1 MDKIKVVVVDDEQ
14 FARQSIITILV
25 SKFNNIDVVGEAE
38 SVKDAVDII
47 KGKKPDLVFLDIDL
61 TDGSGFDV
69 VNFLKPISFQIIF
82 VTAHQE
88 YAIKAIKFSALD
100 YILKPVSSFELEAA
114 VNRLLEDRTSE
125 NQQFKLDAFT
135 HNMQETSTDK
145 KKIVLKTSDSI
156 HIIKVIDIRRC
167 EADNNYTTFYIA
179 NGERIIVSKGLKEY
193 DELLSGYGFFRVHQS
208 HLINLSC
215 ISRFDKKDGGSL
227 VLCDEAKIPV
237 SQRKKQKLLDIFE
250 KFNS

>member
-1 MDKIKVVVVDDEQ
+1 MDKIKVIVVDDEL
-14 FARQSIITILV
+14 FARQSIIAILN
-25 SKFNNIDVVGEAE
+25 SKFSNISIVGEAE
-38 SVKDAVDII
+38 SVIDAVKII
-47 KGKKPDLVFLDIDL
+47 QEKKPDLVFLDIDL

-69 VNFLKPISFQIIF
+69 VNFLKPVSFQLIF

-114 VNRLLEDRTSE
+114 VNRLLEEKESV
-125 NQQFKLDAFT
+125 NQQLKLDAFDE
-135 HNMQETSTDK
+135 NMQDGSTKK

-156 HIIKVIDIRRC
+156 HLINVCDVMRC
-167 EADNNYTTFYIA
+167 EADNNYTTFYIST
-179 NGERIIVSKGLKEY
+179 GERIIVSKGLKEY
-193 DELLSGYGFFRVHQS
+193 DELLTEHGFFRVHQS
-208 HLINLSC
+208 HLINISC
-215 ISRFDKKDGGSL
+215 ISRFDKRDGGSI

-250 KFNS
+250 QYNS

>member
-1 MDKIKVVVVDDEQ
+1 MDEIKVIVVDDEL
-14 FARQSIITILV
+14 FARQSIITILN
-25 SKFNNIDVVGEAE
+25 SKFSNVNIVGEAE
-38 SVKDAVDII
+38 SVKDAVEII
-47 KGKKPDLVFLDIDL
+47 QDKQPDLVFLDIDL

-114 VNRLLEDRTSE
+114 VNRLLEEKESE
-125 NQQFKLDAFT
+125 NQQLKLDAFAE
-135 HNMQETSTDK
+135 NMQNESSK
-145 KKIVLKTSDSI
+145 KNKIVLKTSDSI
-156 HIIKVIDIRRC
+156 HLINVSDIMRC
-167 EADNNYTTFYIA
+167 EADNNYTTFYISS
-179 NGERIIVSKGLKEY
+179 GERIIVSKGLKEY
-193 DELLSGYGFFRVHQS
+193 DELLSEHGFFRVHQS
-208 HLINLSC
+208 HLINISC
-215 ISRFDKKDGGSL
+215 ISRFDKKDGGSV

-250 KFNS
+250 QYNS